1 MAFSRGTGGGFLV
14 KTFELCRA
22 LRSAGFEEQ
31 ARVIVWAASALEELL
46 QLNPARGWVPARE
59 VLRAE
64 EAAGVALLERLMA
77 ARLEGL
83 EV

>member
-31 ARVIVWAASALEELL
+31 ARVIVWAASALGELL
-46 QLNPARGWVPARE
+46 Q
-59 VLRAE
+59 AE
-64 EAAGVALLERLMA
+64 EAVGVALLERLTV